1 MFRKTLLAAA
11 AIAALGGFATIGAG
25 DAAAQGTGPATS
37 ATAMQPGQRM
47 QLGPMLGSRRVRMVM
62 IADDGNTVDLVY
74 DDADPR
80 TRTQSQ
86 RVLRLENV
94 NGMLE
99 VVYDTSAPTMVVT
112 SGGRVARVE
121 SSGGG
126 MIEITYAPR

>member
-11 AIAALGGFATIGAG
+11 AVAALGGFATIGAD
-25 DAAAQGTGPATS
+25 DASAQGASTTTVAT
-37 ATAMQPGQRM
+37 MQPGQRM
-47 QLGPMLGSRRVRMVM
+47 QLGPMLGNRRVRMVM
-62 IADDGNTVDLVY
+62 IGDNGSSIDVVY
-74 DDADPR
+74 DEDDPR
-80 TRTQSQ
+80 AQTQSQ

-99 VVYDTSAPTMVVT
+99 VIYDTTAPTTPVT